1 MLCAVSTEVQSLVTG
16 ALSVHARVCARVCE
30 HVPACLHSHMPAWMH
45 ISVCVCEHAPFASMR
60 LCTPVCACLG
70 ACVTMHTPGR
80 NAFAPRQ

>member
-45 ISVCVCEHAPFASMR
+45 ICVCV
-60 LCTPVCACLG
+60 
-70 ACVTMHTPGR
+70 
-80 NAFAPRQ
+80 